1 MPRTARVFR
10 VFCRDERIMSS
21 NQSQS
26 GSRQP
31 VSPAPQQQ
39 GAQTG
44 SGQQQQGST
53 RFTDWAS
60 I

>member
-1 MPRTARVFR
+1 MPRTARINR

-31 VSPAPQQQ
+31 AAPAPQQQ
-39 GAQTG
+39 GSQTG

>member
-1 MPRTARVFR
+1 
-10 VFCRDERIMSS
+10 MSS

-31 VSPAPQQQ
+31 TAPAPQQQ